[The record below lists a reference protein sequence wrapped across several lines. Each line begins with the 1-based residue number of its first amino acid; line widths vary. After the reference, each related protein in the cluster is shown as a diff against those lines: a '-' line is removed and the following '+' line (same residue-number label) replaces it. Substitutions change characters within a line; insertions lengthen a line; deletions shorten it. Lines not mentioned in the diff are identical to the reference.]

1 MSAPIKTPRI
11 NAPWREHT
19 TEIAAAL
26 RDLAATITRLT
37 EAAKKGEQQ

>member
-1 MSAPIKTPRI
+1 MSAPIKTPKI
-11 NAPWREHT
+11 NAPWRDCT

-26 RDLAATITRLT
+26 RDLAATMARLT